1 MVIVVGIKWKM
12 CPSNDVNSPK
22 LTYKIH
28 LPGTSESPHRNCR
41 RPYRTEWGTEAG
53 SEEKS
58 PGSVRE
64 M

>member
-28 LPGTSESPHRNCR
+28 LPGTSESPHKSFHRPCR
-41 RPYRTEWGTEAG
+41 TKSGREA
-53 SEEKS
+53 S
-58 PGSVRE
+58 SVSFVK
-64 M
+64 